1 MRKFIISEDRLVDL
15 LLTEDEFIAID
26 NVNGFKHAQYHRWLF
41 ENSSEL
47 EEAKEDFPE
56 DADGLELIEDVL
68 KGYKEYKG
76 E

>member
-1 MRKFIISEDRLVDL
+1 MRKFIINEERLIEL

>member
-1 MRKFIISEDRLVDL
+1 MRKFIISEDRLIDL

-56 DADGLELIEDVL
+56 DADGLELMENVL